1 MFRGGA
7 KCHTTNIKELNTL
20 PKNIDILT
28 YSFPCQDISQQGV
41 RRGINEYTRS
51 GLLYEVERI
60 LKLNRDNLPK
70 VLLLENV
77 KALTNKLFLKDFN
90 KWLNALEN
98 LGYKSIWKVVN
109 STDYGS
115 CQNRERVFCI
125 SYLDKQKNFTFP
137 KPLITKKEID
147 SIIKNDDD
155 MKECNHLLKYLN
167 NDFKPTQNNITKTR
181 LDKKYTNFN
190 SEAYVYLAKGY
201 GPTLT
206 ASGANSRLKFYFPK
220 TNQLKYISPRQ
231 AFLYMGFG
239 KNDYLSVAKQSL
251 LNESKLLFLCGN
263 SISIEVL
270 EVLFKEVILCL
281 I

>member
-1 MFRGGA
+1 M
-7 KCHTTNIKELNTL
+7 KELNAL
-20 PKNIDILT
+20 PKDIDILT
-28 YSFPCQDISQQGV
+28 YSFPCQDISQQGI
-41 RRGINEYTRS
+41 RKGINKHTRS

-60 LKLNRDNLPK
+60 LKINKNNLPK

-90 KWLNALEN
+90 KWLRALEN
-98 LGYKSIWKVVN
+98 LGYKSVSKVVN

-125 SYLDKQKNFTFP
+125 SYLDKQKDFIFP
-137 KPLITKKEID
+137 KSLSTKKDI
-147 SIIKNDDD
+147 SSVIKNDDD

-167 NDFKPTQNNITKTR
+167 DAFKLTQNNITKTR
-181 LDKKYTNFN
+181 LDQKYTNFN

-220 TNQLKYISPRQ
+220 TNELKYISPRQ
-231 AFLYMGFG
+231 AFLYMEFD
-239 KNDYLSVAKQSL
+239 KKDYLSVAKQNL
-251 LNESKLLFLCGN
+251 LNESKMLFLCGN
-263 SISIEVL
+263 SISVEVL
-270 EVLFKEVILCL
+270 EILFKEVILCL

>member
-1 MFRGGA
+1 M
-7 KCHTTNIKELNTL
+7 KELNVL
-20 PKNIDILT
+20 PKDIDILT
-28 YSFPCQDISQQGV
+28 YSFPCQDISQQGI
-41 RRGINEYTRS
+41 RKGINKHTRS

-60 LKLNRDNLPK
+60 LKINKNNLPK

-90 KWLNALEN
+90 KWLKTLEN
-98 LGYKSIWKVVN
+98 LGYKSVSKVVN

-125 SYLDKQKNFTFP
+125 SYLDKQKDFIFP
-137 KPLITKKEID
+137 KSLSTKKDI
-147 SIIKNDDD
+147 SSVIKNDDD

-167 NDFKPTQNNITKTR
+167 DAFKLTQNNITKTR
-181 LDKKYTNFN
+181 LDQKYTNFN

-220 TNQLKYISPRQ
+220 TNELKYISPRQ
-231 AFLYMGFG
+231 AFLYMGFD
-239 KNDYLSVAKQSL
+239 KKDYLSVAKQNL
-251 LNESKLLFLCGN
+251 LNESKMLFLCGN
-263 SISIEVL
+263 SISVEVL
-270 EVLFKEVILCL
+270 EILFKEVILCL